1 MTMSWLHD
9 YNTNHSSDK
18 DEMLIPLNIFD
29 LDLEKHNNL
38 DLINKQILVLE
49 SISLGNLEGM
59 IEKLEWIAKVC
70 IFFSEKIDEPVGTN
84 IHNTLHTSSYNFC
97 TWKHKC
103 RFNYRPMSDGC
114 YSDHFV
120 HHVLHDDIISVVNCI
135 KHHLGGDE
143 EEEKEESQIEDFD
156 IIKIERILKT
166 FKYVLEHMY
175 NELYETKK
183 YIINKQYRVKKKN
196 QENNW

>member
-1 MTMSWLHD
+1 MSWLND
-9 YNTNHSSDK
+9 YNTNHSSDN
-18 DEMLIPLNIFD
+18 DELLIPLNIFD
-29 LDLEKHNNL
+29 LELDKQNNL

-59 IEKLEWIAKVC
+59 IEKLEWIVKVC
-70 IFFSEKIDEPVGTN
+70 VYFSEKIEESVGTN

-103 RFNYRPMSDGC
+103 RFNYRSMSEGC
-114 YSDHFV
+114 FSDHFV
-120 HHVLHDDIISVVNCI
+120 HHILHDDIVSVINCVRN
-135 KHHLGGDE
+135 HL
-143 EEEKEESQIEDFD
+143 EEEKNDEIEEFD
-156 IIKIERILKT
+156 VIKVERILKT

-183 YIINKQYRVKKKN
+183 YVINKQYKVKKRVV
-196 QENNW
+196 ENNW